1 MNSEELKRSAMTG
14 NVSGSILETVLKGLS
29 AYEIACKQGFIGT
42 EQEWLQTINVEFTE
56 YQPSDDIYQIEFTSG
71 NDATGKATIKT
82 PNLTPVTKTV
92 DRVIA
97 QLDFN
102 NRITQTLEE
111 AKTYTDSKKSEAN
124 TYTDNQ
130 VSNAKSELSNADTV
144 LGNRITSL
152 EEHDISTDVITFSD
166 ASSQENVASGETLAT
181 IIAKVKS
188 WFGRLKS
195 AAFSDVANNLTT
207 ASGGYVLDARQGKQ
221 LSDSITAINQNK
233 VDKQD
238 GYSMVSDT
246 EIARLST
253 VNNYDD
259 AEIVSQISGLQ
270 SKIDELKAQ
279 IEALSGTTT

>member
-71 NDATGKATIKT
+71 NDATGKVSIKT
-82 PNLTPVTKTV
+82 PNLTPVSKTV
-92 DRVIA
+92 DRVIN

-102 NRITQTLEE
+102 NKITQTLEE
-111 AKTYTDSKKSEAN
+111 SKTYTN
-124 TYTDNQ
+124 TQ
-130 VSNAKSELSNADTV
+130 VSNTKSELSNVDTS
-144 LGNRITSL
+144 LSNRITSL
-152 EEHDISTDVITFSD
+152 EDHDISTDTITFSD
-166 ASSQENVASGETLAT
+166 TSSQENVVSGETLAT

-238 GYSMVSDT
+238 GYSMVSDD

>member
-29 AYEIACKQGFIGT
+29 AYEIACKRGFTGT
-42 EQEWLQTINVEFTE
+42 EQEWLQTLNVEFTE

-71 NDATGKATIKT
+71 NDTTGKVSIKT

-92 DRVIA
+92 DRVVN

-111 AKTYTDSKKSEAN
+111 SKTYTN
-124 TYTDNQ
+124 TQ
-130 VSNAKSELSNADTV
+130 VSNAKSELSNVDTG
-144 LGNRITSL
+144 LSNRITSL
-152 EEHDISTDVITFSD
+152 EEHDISTDAITFSD
-166 ASSQENVASGETLAT
+166 TSSQENVTSGETLDI

-207 ASGGYVLDARQGKQ
+207 TSGGYVLDARQGKQ
-221 LSDSITAINQNK
+221 LSDSITSLNNSITTINQNVENK

-238 GYSMVSDT
+238 GYSLVSDT

>member
-71 NDATGKATIKT
+71 NDTTGKVSIKT

-92 DRVIA
+92 DRVVN

-111 AKTYTDSKKSEAN
+111 SKTYTN
-124 TYTDNQ
+124 TQ
-130 VSNAKSELSNADTV
+130 VSNAKSELSNVDTG
-144 LGNRITSL
+144 LSNRITSL
-152 EEHDISTDVITFSD
+152 EEHDISTDAITFSD
-166 ASSQENVASGETLAT
+166 TSSQENVTSGETLDI

-207 ASGGYVLDARQGKQ
+207 VSGGYVLDARQGKQ
-221 LSDSITAINQNK
+221 LSDSITIINKNK

-238 GYSMVSDT
+238 GYSMVSDD
-246 EIARLST
+246 EIARLSS

-259 AEIVSQISGLQ
+259 TEIVSQINGLQ
-270 SKIDELKAQ
+270 SQIDELKAQ
-279 IEALSGTTT
+279 IEALSGSTT